1 MYRPNR
7 REMLAATG
15 MAAVA
20 IAGSGTTAFAKSV
33 ASGGHKG
40 AMSNFKVG
48 TQFKATQPL
57 NFSLMYDSNPA
68 YPYNAKWEFW
78 KALKDRTNVSF
89 SPVIADLADYSNK
102 VSLLIGAGKEPTL
115 IPKTYHPAEV
125 PFIPSGQILAVSDY
139 THLMPNYTQ
148 KVREWKLEPDL
159 AQDRQSNG
167 KYYLL
172 PGLHQQL
179 WVDYTLAFRYDIL
192 AKLNLPSSWPELYG
206 QKVPGTWKDVHD
218 VLKAMKP
225 MVAKGGFP
233 LSDRFSSNANGWGAG
248 NLWNILG
255 TAYGAPA
262 GWGYSNA
269 TWNYST
275 NKYDF
280 TGAMPQFKQVVEYLA
295 QLVSEGLLD
304 PESFT
309 QTDDQ
314 AIAKFGS
321 GKSFVMSCNA
331 QTLVSDNQTAIKGIA
346 GATAK
351 KIPVPI
357 GPMGSV
363 NQGSRLENGVM
374 IRADAVKNDD
384 FTAMMQLI
392 DWLWYSDDGEVF
404 ARWGIKGQ
412 TYTGNP
418 LEGHLTLA
426 PDVDWGGLNPSGKKQ
441 LQNDYGF
448 YNGIFSY
455 GGSTKLL
462 DTQFPPDELAFQ
474 KVMNERKTLAL
485 PPPAPLS
492 DEQQQQA
499 QLWATN
505 LQDYTTEQALG
516 FVLGHRPLSQW
527 NEYIGELKQ
536 RNMDDYLN
544 LVTTAYRDFK
554 KNHGG

>member
-7 REMLAATG
+7 RQMLAATG
-15 MAAVA
+15 LAAA
-20 IAGSGTTAFAKSV
+20 AAATGGTTALAKTV

-40 AMSNFKVG
+40 AMSNFKAG
-48 TQFKATQPL
+48 MQFKATKPL
-57 NFSLMYDSNPA
+57 NFSLMYDSNPD

-78 KALKDRTNVSF
+78 SALKSRTNVSF

-102 VSLLIGAGKEPTL
+102 VSLLIGAGKEPVL
-115 IPKTYHPAEV
+115 IPKTYAPAEV
-125 PFIPSGQILAVSDY
+125 PFIPSGQIMAVSDY

-148 KVREWKLEPDL
+148 KVNEWKLQPDL
-159 AQDRQSNG
+159 AQNRQANG

-179 WVDYTLAFRYDIL
+179 WVDYTLGMRYDIL

-206 QKVPGTWKDVHD
+206 QKVPPTWTDVRD
-218 VLKAMKP
+218 VLRAMKP
-225 MVAKGGFP
+225 MVAKGGYPF
-233 LSDRFSSNANGWGAG
+233 SDRFSSNANGWGAG

-255 TAYGAPA
+255 TSYGAAA
-262 GWGYSNA
+262 GWGWSNA
-269 TWNYST
+269 TWDYSKK
-275 NKYDF
+275 KYEF
-280 TGAMPQFKQVVEYLA
+280 TGSMPQFKQVVEYLA
-295 QLVSEGLLD
+295 GLVSEGLLD

-331 QTLVSDNQTAIKGIA
+331 QTVVGDMEPAIKGIS
-346 GATAK
+346 GATVN

-357 GPMGSV
+357 GPMGKV
-363 NQGSRLENGVM
+363 NEGTRLENGIM
-374 IRADAVKNDD
+374 IRADAAKSAD
-384 FTAMMQLI
+384 FVAMMQLV

-412 TYTGNP
+412 TYSGNP
-418 LEGHLTLA
+418 LDGHLTLA
-426 PDVDWGGLNPSGKKQ
+426 PDVDWGGLNPSGKKD
-441 LQNDYGF
+441 LQSTYGF
-448 YNGIFSY
+448 YNGVFSY
-455 GGSTKLL
+455 GGTTKLL
-462 DTQFPPDELAFQ
+462 NTQFPSAELAFQ
-474 KVMNERKTLAL
+474 KAMNERKTLAL

-492 DEQQQQA
+492 TEQQQMA

-505 LQDYTTEQALG
+505 LTDYSTQQALA

-527 NEYIGELKQ
+527 NEFVSELKQ
-536 RNMDDYLN
+536 RNVDDYMN
-544 LVTTAYRDFK
+544 LVHTAYSDFK
-554 KNHGG
+554 KNHGS